1 MAKDRTEP
9 AGAKRAEGTVPED
22 FLELEERVVDIY
34 RSAKVMKGGR
44 KFRFGALVVVGDKFG
59 RVGYGYGKAR
69 EVPQAIEKAMKTAK
83 RSMVR
88 FPLVSGTIPHEVRG
102 RYGGGDVV
110 LLPAGPGTGVIAGSV
125 IKAVAECMGVSNL
138 LSKSFGSA
146 NSKNILKA
154 TFQAMGKLRTREQ
167 VASLRGVDAQ

>member
-1 MAKDRTEP
+1 MGKDRKP
-9 AGAKRAEGTVPED
+9 QRANGAAPED

-44 KFRFGALVVVGDKFG
+44 KFRFGALVVVGDRAG

-69 EVPQAIEKAMKTAK
+69 EVPPAIEKAMKVAK
-83 RSMVR
+83 RSLVR
-88 FPLVSGTIPHEVRG
+88 FPVVEGSIPHQVRG
-102 RYGGGDVV
+102 RFGGGDVI

-125 IKAVAECMGVSNL
+125 VKAVAECVGINNL

-154 TFQAMGKLRTREQ
+154 TFKALGQIRTREQ
-167 VASLRGVDAQ
+167 VTALRGVELR

>member
-1 MAKDRTEP
+1 MGKART
-9 AGAKRAEGTVPED
+9 AGAARPAESTVPED
-22 FLELEERVVDIY
+22 YLELEERVVDIY

-44 KFRFGALVVVGDKFG
+44 KFRFGALVVVGDKVG

-69 EVPQAIEKAMKTAK
+69 EVPQAIEKAMKVAK

-88 FPLVSGTIPHEVRG
+88 FPVVEGTIPHEVRG
-102 RYGGGDVV
+102 RFRGGNII

-125 IKAVAECMGVSNL
+125 IKAVAECLGVNNL

-154 TFQAMGKLRTREQ
+154 TFQALGRLRTREA
-167 VASLRGVDAQ
+167 VGALRGVDPK

>member
-1 MAKDRTEP
+1 MGKERTASAP
-9 AGAKRAEGTVPED
+9 QAAEGSVPED

-44 KFRFGALVVVGDKFG
+44 KFRFGALVVVGDRVG

-69 EVPQAIEKAMKTAK
+69 EVPPAIEKAMKVAK

-88 FPLVSGTIPHEVRG
+88 FPVVNGTIPHEVRG
-102 RYGGGDVV
+102 RFGGGNVI

-125 IKAVAECMGVSNL
+125 IKAVAECLGVSNL

-146 NSKNILKA
+146 NCKNILKA
-154 TFQAMGKLRTREQ
+154 TFAALEQLRTREQ
-167 VASLRGVDAQ
+167 VAALRGVDPK

>member
-1 MAKDRTEP
+1 MGKERTATATAP
-9 AGAKRAEGTVPED
+9 GDGAVPED

-44 KFRFGALVVVGDKFG
+44 KFRFGALVVVGDKVG

-69 EVPQAIEKAMKTAK
+69 EVPQAIEKAMKVAK

-88 FPLVSGTIPHEVRG
+88 FPVVNGTIPHQVRG
-102 RYGGGDVV
+102 VFRGGNII

-125 IKAVAECMGVSNL
+125 IKAVAECLGLSNL
-138 LSKSFGSA
+138 LSKSFGST

-154 TFQAMGKLRTREQ
+154 TFAALSKLRTREQ
-167 VASLRGVDAQ
+167 VTSMRGVEPE

>member
-1 MAKDRTEP
+1 MGKDRKP
-9 AGAKRAEGTVPED
+9 QGADRAAPED

-44 KFRFGALVVVGDKFG
+44 KFRFGALVVVGDRAG

-69 EVPQAIEKAMKTAK
+69 EVPPAIEKAMKVAK
-83 RSMVR
+83 RSLVR
-88 FPLVSGTIPHEVRG
+88 FPVVDGTIPHQVRA
-102 RYGGGDVV
+102 RYSGGDVI

-125 IKAVAECMGVSNL
+125 VKAVAECVGINNL

-154 TFQAMGKLRTREQ
+154 TFKALGELRTREQ
-167 VASLRGVDAQ
+167 VAALRGVEL